1 MKLYRTSV
9 KEDLNVGVVFQ
20 HLAENYVNQVVWMMM
35 VMGRVGV
42 IMKMVLFQLLAEN
55 EVRWMRMLMAEKY
68 VNEVGQK
75 RKLRHKRD
83 PTKPMIIADCETVEQ
98 TS

>member
-20 HLAENYVNQVVWMMM
+20 HLAENYVNQVVWIMM

-42 IMKMVLFQLLAEN
+42 IMKMILFQLLAEN
-55 EVRWMRMLMAEKY
+55 EVFSSD
-68 VNEVGQK
+68 GGG
-75 RKLRHKRD
+75 
-83 PTKPMIIADCETVEQ
+83 
-98 TS
+98 